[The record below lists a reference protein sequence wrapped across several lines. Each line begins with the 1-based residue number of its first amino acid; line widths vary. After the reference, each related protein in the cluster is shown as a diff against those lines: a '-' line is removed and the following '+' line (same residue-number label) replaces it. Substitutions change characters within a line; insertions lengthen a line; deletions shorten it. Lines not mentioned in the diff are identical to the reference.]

1 MARAEAIV
9 LSPIALAQAEKL
21 RRATPILPEPPG
33 GRTAGEGEPRILVLG
48 DSTAVG
54 IGAHSMDDSIA
65 GHLHRRLGGSYRI
78 VGRSGATAEEIR
90 RDHLEEA
97 IAEPFD
103 LAVTLVGWNDAM
115 RLRTPR
121 AFGDDLA
128 AILASLRARTPE
140 GAIVVIEPPRFSGFT
155 VMPPTLRRALEAS
168 AAGLRRT
175 AVRVAHEHAASAVPG
190 FQGDHLATDNFH
202 PDETGYAL
210 LARSVARAIGA

>member
-1 MARAEAIV
+1 M

-33 GRTAGEGEPRILVLG
+33 GRTGGEGNPRILVLG

-65 GHLHRRLGGSYRI
+65 GHLRRRLGGSYRI
-78 VGRSGATAEEIR
+78 VGRSGATSEEIR

-97 IAEPFD
+97 VAEPAD
-103 LAVTLVGWNDAM
+103 VAVTVVGWNDAM

-128 AILASLRARTPE
+128 AILAALRERSPE
-140 GAIVVIEPPRFSGFT
+140 AAIAVIEPPRFSGFA
-155 VMPPTLRRALEAS
+155 VMPTTLRRALEAS

-175 AVRVAHEHAASAVPG
+175 AAAVAAEHGAVAVEG
-190 FQGDHLATDNFH
+190 FQGDHLAADRFH

-210 LARSVARAIGA
+210 LARAVAHAIGA

>member
-1 MARAEAIV
+1 M

-21 RRATPILPEPPG
+21 RRATPVLPEPPG
-33 GRTAGEGEPRILVLG
+33 GRTAGAGEPRILVLG

-65 GHLHRRLGGSYRI
+65 GHLRRRLGGSSRI

-90 RDHLEEA
+90 EEFLA
-97 IAEPFD
+97 EATAEPAD
-103 LAVTLVGWNDAM
+103 VAVTLVGWNDAM

-128 AILASLRARTPE
+128 AILAALRERSPE
-140 GAIVVIEPPRFSGFT
+140 ASIVVISPPRFSGFA
-155 VMPPTLRRALEAS
+155 VLPATLRRALEAS
-168 AAGLRRT
+168 SAGLRRT
-175 AVRVAHEHAASAVPG
+175 AADVATAHGAVAVPG
-190 FQGDHLATDNFH
+190 FEGDHLASDRFH

-210 LARSVARAIGA
+210 LARAVARAIGA